1 MVKPKKTSTP
11 ALKKNP
17 WLVPKGAKLIH
28 ESTSKLGFETA
39 VTSQRSMMM
48 MMKFTNTLLPP
59 RTPCNTASGCLKKCF
74 KIQTSNC
81 KKATPHQAAVIPPP
95 DCSRGSTNI
104 VEPNSSKFPGRVW
117 EPWPT
122 F

>member
-1 MVKPKKTSTP
+1 MVKAKKTSTP

-59 RTPCNTASGCLKKCF
+59 RTPCSTGGNGEFHHHAMLRDNSPDIGCASKSGHE
-74 KIQTSNC
+74 TSLFLF
-81 KKATPHQAAVIPPP
+81 AP
-95 DCSRGSTNI
+95 R
-104 VEPNSSKFPGRVW
+104 
-117 EPWPT
+117 
-122 F
+122 